1 MAAASPDG
9 KLTASLKVTLKLV
22 TIDRCGVDGR
32 VKVQRVWG
40 GVAEE

>member
-1 MAAASPDG
+1 MDVGAAF
-9 KLTASLKVTLKLV
+9 VTDTESSILMH
-22 TIDRCGVDGR
+22 VDGR